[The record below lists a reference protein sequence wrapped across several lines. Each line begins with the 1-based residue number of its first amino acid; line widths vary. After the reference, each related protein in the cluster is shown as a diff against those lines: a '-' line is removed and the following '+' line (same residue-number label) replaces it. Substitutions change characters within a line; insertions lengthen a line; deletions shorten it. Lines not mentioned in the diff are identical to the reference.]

1 MRLTILGSGTCVP
14 YARRGSSGYVVELPD
29 AKIVIDCGSGT
40 TKRLAE
46 AGINYLDVDY
56 LFLSHLHPDHTG
68 DLAAFLFATKYAYG
82 SPWGDKREKP
92 LHVRGGPGFGSFFE
106 ALKGAFGDWIS
117 PETLEQGELTEG
129 VYEFGGF
136 TLTAAKTPHLE
147 SSLAYRIDH
156 GGKSL
161 VYSGDTEYS
170 EPLIELAHGADVLV
184 VECAIPD
191 DSLKRKGHMT
201 PGDVVDTINRS
212 GVKRVVIT
220 HLYPAC
226 DRDDVV
232 GRIREGAD
240 AEVIGAEDLLTID
253 V

>member
-14 YARRGSSGYVVELPD
+14 YARRGPSGYAVELPG
-29 AKIVIDCGSGT
+29 AKIVLDCGSGT

-46 AGINYLDVDY
+46 AGINYLGVDY

-82 SPWGDKREKP
+82 SPWGDRREKP
-92 LHVRGGPGFGSFFE
+92 LYLRGGPGFPGFLE
-106 ALKGAFGDWIS
+106 ALRGVYGDWIS
-117 PETLEQGELTEG
+117 PGTLDSGELTEG
-129 VYEFGGF
+129 VYEFEGF
-136 TLTAAKTPHLE
+136 ALTAVKTPHID

-156 GGKSL
+156 AGKSL

-170 EPLIELAHGADVLV
+170 EPLIELAQGADVLV
-184 VECAIPD
+184 VECALPL
-191 DSLKRKGHMT
+191 DSMKRKGHMT
-201 PGDVVDTINRS
+201 LGDVVDTINRS
-212 GVKRVVIT
+212 GAKRAVIT

-226 DRDDVV
+226 DREDVV
-232 GRIREGAD
+232 GRIKKGTD
-240 AEVIGAEDLLTID
+240 AEVIGAEDLLAID

>member
-14 YARRGSSGYVVELPD
+14 YARRGSSGYAVELPG
-29 AKIVIDCGSGT
+29 AKIVLDCGSGS

-82 SPWGDKREKP
+82 SPWGDTREKL
-92 LHVRGGPGFGSFFE
+92 LHLRGGPGFLGFLE
-106 ALKGAFGDWIS
+106 ALRGVYGDWIS
-117 PETLEQGELTEG
+117 PEPLDPGELVEG

-136 TLTAAKTPHLE
+136 TLTAVKTPHIN

-156 GGKSL
+156 AGKSL

-170 EPLIELAHGADVLV
+170 EPLIELARGADVLI
-184 VECAIPD
+184 VECALPLD
-191 DSLKRKGHMT
+191 GMKRKGHMT

-212 GVKRVVIT
+212 GAKRTVIT

-226 DRDDVV
+226 DREDAV
-232 GRIREGAD
+232 GRIAEAVR
-240 AEVIGAEDLLTID
+240 AEVIGAEDLLSID